1 MLQIGLTSASLI
13 TVTNPDGGQA
23 LLNSII
29 VKRTLDETVTNTR
42 IVTHTGTLK
51 KDYTFNFVNK
61 SIASFNLINTF
72 CNVPQF
78 YLVRFTINSTLIIDS
93 FYYLEMLEVQES
105 LISNNLLKNF
115 TINLIQR

>member
-1 MLQIGLTSASLI
+1 MLQIGLTSGALT

-23 LLNSII
+23 LANSNK
-29 VKRTLDETVTNTR
+29 VKKTIDETVTNAR
-42 IVTHTGTLK
+42 IITHTGLIK
-51 KDYTFNFVNK
+51 KDYTLNFVNK
-61 SIASFNLINTF
+61 SIESFNLINSF

-78 YLVRFTINSTLIIDS
+78 YLVRFTINSTLVIDE